1 MQKAIAAA
9 VSISMTSGLTT
20 QAAFIMSPVH
30 AEDVS
35 EQTTKQQDDESA
47 TLKSSEQ
54 VKGSDAQYVVSKDGS
69 VTKIEKGKVDLTA
82 QKILD
87 SKKDMQTIVQ
97 DSNAVLLVLSDKA
110 LDDTYGALSDETK
123 GGVHYLTYMDSQE
136 ADKAYDAFTKAGLV
150 TDYNKDVTSAVY
162 DQMASTDT
170 SAITDKVSTTSVKK
184 DGTTEYKS
192 AGSSPV
198 VVAVIDTGIDYT
210 NEALR
215 GRLVRY
221 DESRK
226 GFTVI
231 RDDEIAYPD
240 ADSTKKDKSDNQ
252 SDKLTSTDSTG
263 HGTAMAEI
271 IARNTSSNVYI
282 YPVKAFSDS
291 GEASTASAYYG
302 IKDATD
308 KNADYILLSFAGK
321 GKSALLQKAVD
332 NANAKGI
339 QVIAA
344 AGNKGEK
351 TDDYTP
357 ANLNHVIVAGSAQ
370 KVQDDDG
377 KESYI
382 KPSYA
387 NAGKSVDYVTDSSYD
402 SENGQHYQ
410 GTSVAAAK
418 VAAYEATAGARL
430 GTLYSDAVMQA
441 SVDDIG
447 DSGRDDTFGL
457 GLVNVEKLNENIDKA
472 LNGDAALEASMRKLI
487 TDEFSIADLDSVARS
502 SFSKEEKSVEL
513 KVRAMDTVRSY
524 WYNLHSEGFKSYA
537 FRWKLVND
545 ADLTDA
551 SENAIRKHSRD
562 MDGSYAVSAISG
574 TVDGTV
580 KLSITG
586 RFSHVTPYLEI
597 EQPEPE
603 TLKSGETFAGFRN
616 AQLVNSRKNALWWYF
631 VGHED
636 TTGTSEH
643 PFELTPYMS
652 TTSSGVNLDF
662 IKNSIKN
669 ADNDAD
675 TTKPSSE
682 DNDKNHESENSE
694 ESEQTDEKEES
705 EKEPLVSINEDSLD
719 LLSATVWKTYHY
731 HVRNNGVGYTATF
744 KILYDKATF
753 RKSGWSWDDLNQYRS
768 ATNYSSGYIS
778 QSADGNNTYTVSG
791 NFTNHTPVLDIT
803 ITSVPA
809 YHTIERIYASD
820 ADGMNSKI
828 YTDGSGRTHYIL
840 LAGACRGWTTGLR
853 GCTSGGSR
861 LTGSTTEI
869 IIALSDTRTYVNQN
883 INIMNEY
890 GKEDPSIGLFDLKYD
905 AKDGYGAKSWSSINN
920 EPSESWHIVKDTKG
934 TISNV
939 RGLKGYEFSSFS
951 SNVNGNHEFYANNS
965 NDVNIYMKLHNYTIT
980 YDYAGGKDPGGNP
993 STYTIK
999 SPDIRLNNPTR
1010 DGYEFVGWVESGGSN
1025 TPTTTMYIR
1034 NGSSG
1039 DKHFTA
1045 RWHRL
1050 PAPGKL
1056 RQLTVDKDEGY
1067 HKLRIQKYDW
1077 VAAKEDA
1084 NFKETSSQ
1092 GGLDHHEWQI
1102 TYYNPDTKKTET
1114 KGWFNSNTSD
1124 TVTFINLRPNTDYT
1138 VTTRTIDT
1146 RGNVSGSYSQKFRT
1160 TVFPV
1165 YPPNYTISHTYDI
1178 KSDIYIYEGDVF
1190 NTSVI
1195 SSKLDSS
1202 KLTSDMKNH
1211 LQYDADDIRKV
1222 TNGTGKAYKVGDYVV
1237 KATAMTNRN
1246 ASGGNLDERKV
1257 TVTAAINVHVIK
1269 KGETS
1274 GNKGTLIKD
1283 DGIRFISSDKIDTL
1297 KSSSKWY
1304 DSISLRKILNRTLR
1318 ISNSAS
1324 ETISTSKSDTIT
1336 SHSYLSYSYTDKQ
1349 AKAFKEAYKSNS
1361 SASLETGTKL
1371 ADRTKADASWK
1382 RVDNAD
1388 GTSKW
1393 QFVIDGSPLKNTTK
1407 YVDDAEKKTV
1417 SSKTDTSS
1425 AYVFDSS
1432 GYAVESAFD
1441 GKGGYQ
1447 LENGTSAFGFKAI
1460 NGNIYYFDNNGQMYK
1475 ATDAANGYIDG
1486 FKTING
1492 STYYFDQYG
1501 HMHTGWLILNV
1512 PTKGEGGVTATTTAY
1527 YLGND
1532 GKLVKHASDRTTVT
1546 DGTNISYIVTPG
1558 NHVEMNYSK
1567 YPVTIDGL
1575 SAMAVYNYN
1584 IAFDANGGKGTM
1596 ESMNGLSSVESYQL
1610 RPNTF
1615 TRDGG
1620 YVFAGW
1626 STSRNGSKS
1635 YNDSQ
1640 TVYAVGKKANETVTL
1655 YAIWSGKGKM
1665 ASFNGA
1671 GGGDGDSITRMP
1683 GEKLGTLPSPK
1694 SSKPHHT
1701 FAGWYTETE
1710 GGTKVTPDTTMP
1722 STDVT
1727 YFAHWT
1733 ENTYNITLDANGG
1746 KVSPTTVARKY
1757 GDEIGSLPRPT
1768 WNDSHIFLGWT
1779 KVKNDPSTVVMKND
1793 TVNDSGMTLYA
1804 AWENNCYTIEFD
1816 SNGGSAL
1823 DPVEVAPG
1831 SAIGT
1836 LPVPTR
1842 NGYALTGWYDDA
1854 GSKFSASTPVT
1865 KNYYLIARWTP
1876 VNYTI
1881 SYNLNGG
1888 SVTGNPTSYTIE
1900 SNTIT
1905 LKNPTRNGYTF
1916 TGWSGTA
1923 LTGSS
1928 NMTVTIAK
1936 GSTGNRSY
1944 TANWRANEYYL
1955 DLNGIIDGV
1964 TKGNIAD
1971 VATADVYLDDKLVAS
1986 GVTDFYQKV
1995 RVGTKYEIK
2004 NIKLKTN
2011 PNDPPYPVKYTMTGS
2026 NVPLSGTMPGYDYQ
2040 VNISF
2045 NTNNFDINGF
2055 IDGTADSQYI
2065 THDIPLSADLYVDGK
2080 YVGNMNSAG
2089 LHWNNY
2095 DNDIFTYIKPG
2106 SSYELKNIKAKSGYY
2121 YGGLASGS
2129 SAVKS
2134 TIPSSGLIDIRFVLY
2149 HTNTVSYNANGGS
2162 GSMAAQTA
2170 TYAHSFVTRQ
2180 NAFTRNG
2187 YVFNG
2192 WNEKADGTGTA
2203 WNLTSAGVYENGNGT
2218 KGWTW
2223 TYNRNI
2229 TLYAQWKPVAYTISY
2244 NLNGGTAIGNPDTYT
2259 IETPTFTLNAP
2270 ARTGYTFTGWTPL
2283 NSDLQGSSLDSYTE
2297 LNPFVTANCTTNSKR
2312 DIILGNEFAVTP
2324 GKKYRVYVTA
2334 KRVSGDLP
2342 MYGGLWYTAQT
2353 SGDSFDGYHDTT
2365 YAKLSDAG
2373 NGYAIYYRDVTV
2385 PSGKSKAKLYV
2396 QIEQDHTTGTTSYH
2410 LYGMH
2415 VVDMSTTSGTPSS
2428 VTIAKGSTGNKG
2440 YAANWSSNAY
2450 SIHFNA
2456 NGGSGTMANEAMM
2469 FDTSKAL
2476 TANAFTKDGYDFAGW
2491 ATSASGNVVYSDGQS
2506 VKNLTNTKNGTVT
2519 LYAKWKVHTY
2529 TISYNLNGGSN
2540 PGNPTTYTIE
2550 TPTFTLKA
2558 PSKAGYKFVR
2568 WYEDKS
2574 IAAGWIRAT
2583 VTSIT
2588 KGTTGNKR
2596 LTAEYKKLYTV
2607 TYEDWFVD
2615 ANNNRKVKLG
2625 STTRSKEEG
2634 STANGTDIGSDTTL
2648 SKYYSYYA
2656 YHGSSDSV
2664 KVNSDVTVYRYF
2676 WAWTDLNIFSADGQ
2690 QSGGTVT
2697 FGIEYGKTNSSQT
2710 VSNESNTIQ
2719 PYGTTYSI
2727 EDYTASK
2734 TGEIFDSDRTDE
2746 YFDSINS
2753 NDAEY
2758 HLLGIGNDYKQS
2770 PRFFTPKKA
2779 GLSMNIYMRKTKVV
2793 IDYDANGGSYVNGPN
2808 KMPYRE
2814 IYSFDQPYDISYY
2827 SSNGLTVPSSMG
2839 GIGLPNPAITKAKP
2853 NPFFRY
2859 KKDGYWVD
2867 DDTAWLV
2874 GSGDPDKADKI
2885 VNDEAPLGTAQDV
2898 ANFLG
2903 CSIAKND
2910 CYKTLYVNW
2919 QKNNQIYSYVSSVNN
2934 FSKPALYS
2942 IKSALNTA
2950 RELDV
2955 YGNPRDKLSSGLNV
2969 DIANG
2974 NELTHESSFYKDDR
2988 YWLIWK
2994 NSDGSYTFINYK
3006 SLYDARNP
3014 LALDMNATISSGTN
3028 VQAYTY
3034 NGSNNQKWQITA
3046 TGDKQFK
3053 ISPFTDSSLALDV
3066 SGASDAPGTNVT
3078 IHTSHNGQNQRW
3090 YFDKVGDLS
3099 EVYDES
3105 FYKNKYAD
3113 LKNAFGDNGMGYVT
3127 HFLEYGM
3134 FEGRQGN
3141 AKFNPSVYKSNYGSE
3156 IANHYNSLYG
3166 DTMKNYYIHYLV
3178 WGIHENRVADKAI
3191 TSQPYSYTVNG
3202 HKHYYW

>member
-1 MQKAIAAA
+1 MKSMKRYMQKAIAAA
-9 VSISMTSGLTT
+9 VSISMTSGLTM

-35 EQTTKQQDDESA
+35 GQTTKQQDDESA

-54 VKGSDAQYVVSKDGS
+54 IKGSDAQYVVSKDGS

-110 LDDTYGALSDETK
+110 LDDTHGALRDETK
-123 GGVHYLTYMDSQE
+123 GGVHYLTYKDSQE

-170 SAITDKVSTTSVKK
+170 SAITDKVSTTLVKK

-198 VVAVIDTGIDYT
+198 VIAVIDTGIDYT

-221 DESRK
+221 DESNK

-240 ADSTKKDKSDNQ
+240 AGGTKKDKSDNQ

-308 KNADYILLSFAGK
+308 KNADYILLSFAGR

-370 KVQDDDG
+370 KVQDDNG

-387 NAGKSVDYVTDSSYD
+387 NAGKSVDYVADSSYD

-418 VAAYEATAGARL
+418 IAAYEATAGARL
-430 GTLYSDAVMQA
+430 GTLYSDAVIQA

-447 DSGRDDTFGL
+447 DAGRDDTFGL
-457 GLVNVEKLNENIDKA
+457 GLVNAQKLNESIDKA
-472 LNGDAALEASMRKLI
+472 LNGDATLETSMRKLI
-487 TDEFSIADLDSVARS
+487 DDEFGITDLDSVARS

-562 MDGSYAVSAISG
+562 MDGSYAVNAISG
-574 TVDGTV
+574 TVDGTM

-616 AQLVNSRKNALWWYF
+616 AQLVNSKKNALWWYF

-652 TTSSGVNLDF
+652 STSSGVNLDF
-662 IKNSIKN
+662 IKNSVKST
-669 ADNDAD
+669 DNDAD
-675 TTKPSSE
+675 TKQPSSE
-682 DNDKNHESENSE
+682 DNDKNH

-883 INIMNEY
+883 INVMNEY

-939 RGLKGYEFSSFS
+939 RGLKGYEFSNFS

-1050 PAPGKL
+1050 PAPGNL
-1056 RQLTVDKDEGY
+1056 RQLTVDKGESY
-1067 HKLRIQKYDW
+1067 HKLKIQKYDW

-1102 TYYNPDTKKTET
+1102 TYSNPDTNKTET
-1114 KGWFNSNTSD
+1114 KGWFNSSTSD

-1160 TVFPV
+1160 TGFPV

-1237 KATAMTNRN
+1237 KATAMTNKN

-1269 KGETS
+1269 KDETS
-1274 GNKGTLIKD
+1274 GNKGMLIKD

-1324 ETISTSKSDTIT
+1324 ETVSTSKSDTIT

-1425 AYVFDSS
+1425 AYVFDGS
-1432 GYAVESAFD
+1432 GYAVESSFD

-1475 ATDAANGYIDG
+1475 ATDVANGYIDG
-1486 FKTING
+1486 FKTIND

-1610 RPNTF
+1610 RPNAF

-1816 SNGGSAL
+1816 SNGGGAL

-1876 VNYTI
+1876 INYTI

-1888 SVTGNPTSYTIE
+1888 SVTGNPTSYTVE

-1905 LKNPTRNGYTF
+1905 LKNPTREGYTF
-1916 TGWSGTA
+1916 TGWSGTG
-1923 LTGSS
+1923 LTDSS

-1964 TKGNIAD
+1964 TKGNITD
-1971 VATADVYLDDKLVAS
+1971 VATADVYLDGKLVAS

-2004 NIKLKTN
+2004 NIKLKAN

-2065 THDIPLSADLYVDGK
+2065 THDIPVTADLYVGGK

-2089 LHWNNY
+2089 LHWNNF

-2129 SAVKS
+2129 SAVKG

-2203 WNLTSAGVYENGNGT
+2203 WGLTSAGVYENGNGT
-2218 KGWTW
+2218 KSWTW

-2229 TLYAQWKPVAYTISY
+2229 TLYAQWKPVTYTISY
-2244 NLNGGTAIGNPDTYT
+2244 NLNGGTAVGNPTTYT
-2259 IETPTFTLNAP
+2259 IENNAITLMNP
-2270 ARTGYTFTGWTPL
+2270 ARNGYTFTGW
-2283 NSDLQGSSLDSYTE
+2283 
-2297 LNPFVTANCTTNSKR
+2297 
-2312 DIILGNEFAVTP
+2312 
-2324 GKKYRVYVTA
+2324 
-2334 KRVSGDLP
+2334 
-2342 MYGGLWYTAQT
+2342 
-2353 SGDSFDGYHDTT
+2353 
-2365 YAKLSDAG
+2365 
-2373 NGYAIYYRDVTV
+2373 
-2385 PSGKSKAKLYV
+2385 
-2396 QIEQDHTTGTTSYH
+2396 
-2410 LYGMH
+2410 
-2415 VVDMSTTSGTPSS
+2415 SGTGLTGSGNTT
-2428 VTIAKGSTGNKG
+2428 VTIAKGSTGNRS
-2440 YAANWSSNAY
+2440 YTANWSSNAY
-2450 SIHFNA
+2450 SIHFNR
-2456 NGGSGTMANEAMM
+2456 NGGNGTMANEAMM

-2476 TANAFTKDGYDFAGW
+2476 TANAFTKNGYDFAGW
-2491 ATSASGNVVYSDGQS
+2491 ATSANGNVVYSDGQS

-2519 LYAKWKVHTY
+2519 LYAKWKPHTY
-2529 TISYNLNGGSN
+2529 KITYDYHGGTD

-2550 TPTFTLKA
+2550 SPDITLKS
-2558 PSKAGYKFVR
+2558 PTKAGYVFKSWIIPPYTTSDGVNIPVYNPPQFISPPVTIKHGSTG
-2568 WYEDKS
+2568 DKTFE
-2574 IAAGWIRAT
+2574 AGFA
-2583 VTSIT
+2583 
-2588 KGTTGNKR
+2588 
-2596 LTAEYKKLYTV
+2596 KLYTV

-2656 YHGSSDSV
+2656 YHGSSGPV
-2664 KVNSDVTVYRYF
+2664 KVNSDITVYRYF
-2676 WAWTDLNIFSADGQ
+2676 YAYTDMNIYSADEQ
-2690 QSGGTVT
+2690 QNGGTINMKISNSNGLV
-2697 FGIEYGKTNSSQT
+2697 FSGEVANETNS
-2710 VSNESNTIQ
+2710 IQ
-2719 PYGTTYSI
+2719 PYGTTYSFYCDKASFYI
-2727 EDYTASK
+2727 KAAKVGETFDQTRTSSYFSGLSKSDVTYTYAHPN
-2734 TGEIFDSDRTDE
+2734 EHTDL
-2746 YFDSINS
+2746 FM
-2753 NDAEY
+2753 
-2758 HLLGIGNDYKQS
+2758 
-2770 PRFFTPKKA
+2770 FTPLKA
-2779 GLSMNIYMRKTKVV
+2779 NVKINFYMRKTKLV
-2793 IDYDANGGSYVNGPN
+2793 IDYDANGGTYVNGPN

-2814 IYSFDQPYDISYY
+2814 TYSFDQPYDTSYY

-2839 GIGLPNPAITKAKP
+2839 GIGLPNPAITKNAP
-2853 NPFFRY
+2853 NSFFRY
-2859 KKDGYWVD
+2859 KKDGYWVG

-2874 GSGDPDKADKI
+2874 GSSDPDKADKI
-2885 VNDEAPLGTAQDV
+2885 VNDDAPLGTAQDV

-2919 QKNNQIYSYVSSVNN
+2919 QKNNQMYSYVSSVND

-2942 IKSALNTA
+2942 IKSALNTS

-2955 YGNPRDKLSSGLNV
+2955 YGGDKLSSRLNV
-2969 DIANG
+2969 DIADVG
-2974 NELTHESSFYKDDR
+2974 DLTHESSFYRDDR

-3006 SLYDARNP
+3006 SLYDSRNP
-3014 LALDMNATISSGTN
+3014 LALDMDATIKSGTN
-3028 VQAYTY
+3028 VHVYT
-3034 NGSNNQKWQITA
+3034 NNNSSNQKWQITA

-3066 SGASDAPGTNVT
+3066 NGASDAHGTNVM
-3078 IHTSHNGQNQRW
+3078 IYTSDNGQNQRW

-3099 EVYDES
+3099 EIYDES
-3105 FYKNKYAD
+3105 YYKNKHAD
-3113 LKNAFGDNGMGYVT
+3113 LQKAYGNDSMRYAF

-3141 AKFNPSVYKSNYGSE
+3141 AKFNPSVYKANYGSE
-3156 IANHYNSLYG
+3156 IKNRYSSLYG
-3166 DTMKNYYIHYLV
+3166 DTTKNLYIHYLV
-3178 WGIHENRVADKAI
+3178 WGIHENRVANKTL
-3191 TSQPYSYTVNG
+3191 TSLPYSYTVNG

>member
-1 MQKAIAAA
+1 MKSMKRYMQKAIAAA

-54 VKGSDAQYVVSKDGS
+54 AKGSDAQYVVSKDGS

-110 LDDTYGALSDETK
+110 LDDSYGALSDETK
-123 GGVHYLTYMDSQE
+123 GGVHYLTYRDSQE

-184 DGTTEYKS
+184 DGTAEYKS

-198 VVAVIDTGIDYT
+198 VVAVVDTGIDYT

-252 SDKLTSTDSTG
+252 PKLTSTDSTG

-387 NAGKSVDYVTDSSYD
+387 NAGKSVDYVADSSYD

-418 VAAYEATAGARL
+418 IAAYEATAGARL

-447 DSGRDDTFGL
+447 DAGRDDTFGL

-472 LNGDAALEASMRKLI
+472 LNGDATLEASMRKLI
-487 TDEFSIADLDSVARS
+487 GDEFGITDLDSVARS

-562 MDGSYAVSAISG
+562 MDGSYAVNVISG

-616 AQLVNSRKNALWWYF
+616 AQLVNSKKNALWWYF

-643 PFELTPYMS
+643 PFELIPYMS
-652 TTSSGVNLDF
+652 STSSGVNLDF
-662 IKNSIKN
+662 IKNSIKST
-669 ADNDAD
+669 DNDAD
-675 TTKPSSE
+675 TKQPSSE
-682 DNDKNHESENSE
+682 DNDKNH

-705 EKEPLVSINEDSLD
+705 EKEPIVSINEDSLD
-719 LLSATVWKTYHY
+719 LLSAAVWKTYHY

-744 KILYDKATF
+744 KILYDKETF
-753 RKSGWSWDDLNQYRS
+753 RKSGWSWDDLSQYRS
-768 ATNYSSGYIS
+768 ATNYSGYIS

-905 AKDGYGAKSWSSINN
+905 AKDGYGAKSWSNINN

-939 RGLKGYEFSSFS
+939 RGLKGYEFSNFS

-1050 PAPGKL
+1050 PTPGKL
-1056 RQLTVDKDEGY
+1056 RQLTVDKGESY
-1067 HKLRIQKYDW
+1067 HKLKIQKYDW

-1102 TYYNPDTKKTET
+1102 TYSNPDTNKTET

-1160 TVFPV
+1160 TGFPV

-1190 NTSVI
+1190 DTSVI
-1195 SSKLDSS
+1195 SSKLDNS

-1237 KATAMTNRN
+1237 KATGMTNKN

-1257 TVTAAINVHVIK
+1257 TATVAVNVHVIK

-1318 ISNSAS
+1318 ISDSAS
-1324 ETISTSKSDTIT
+1324 ETVSTSKSDTIT

-1361 SASLETGTKL
+1361 SASLETGTRL
-1371 ADRTKADASWK
+1371 ADKTKADASWK

-1486 FKTING
+1486 FSTING

-1532 GKLVKHASDRTTVT
+1532 GKLVKHVSDSTTVT

-1610 RPNTF
+1610 RPNAF
-1615 TRDGG
+1615 TKDGG

-1626 STSRNGSKS
+1626 SKSRNGSKS

-1640 TVYAVGKKANETVTL
+1640 TVYAVGKKANETVIL
-1655 YAIWSGKGKM
+1655 YAIWSGKGTT

-1671 GGGDGDSITRMP
+1671 GGGDGNAITRMP

-1746 KVSPTTVARKY
+1746 KVSTSTVARKY
-1757 GDEIGSLPRPT
+1757 GEEIGTLPRPT

-1793 TVNDSGMTLYA
+1793 IVKDSGMTLYA

-1831 SAIGT
+1831 TAIVT
-1836 LPVPTR
+1836 LPVPTK

-1854 GSKFSASTPVT
+1854 GGKLSASTPVT

-1888 SVTGNPTSYTIE
+1888 SVTGNPSSYTIE

-1916 TGWSGTA
+1916 TGWSGTG
-1923 LTGSS
+1923 LTGSD

-1971 VATADVYLDDKLVAS
+1971 AATADVYLDGKLVAS
-1986 GVTDFYQKV
+1986 GVTDFYEKV
-1995 RVGTKYEIK
+1995 RVGMKYEIK
-2004 NIKLKTN
+2004 NIKLKMN
-2011 PNDPPYPVKYTMTGS
+2011 PNDPSYPVKYTMTGS

-2040 VNISF
+2040 VNIRF

-2065 THDIPLSADLYVDGK
+2065 THDIPLSADLYVGGK

-2106 SSYELKNIKAKSGYY
+2106 SSYELRNIKAKAGYY

-2129 SAVKS
+2129 SAVNG
-2134 TIPSSGLIDIRFVLY
+2134 TVPSSGLTDIRFVLY

-2170 TYAHSFVTRQ
+2170 TYAHGFVTRQ

-2218 KGWTW
+2218 KSWTW

-2229 TLYAQWKPVAYTISY
+2229 TLYAQWKPVTYTISY
-2244 NLNGGTAIGNPDTYT
+2244 NLNGGTAIGNPTTYT
-2259 IETPTFTLNAP
+2259 IESNTITLNNP
-2270 ARTGYTFTGWTPL
+2270 ARNGYTFTGW
-2283 NSDLQGSSLDSYTE
+2283 
-2297 LNPFVTANCTTNSKR
+2297 
-2312 DIILGNEFAVTP
+2312 
-2324 GKKYRVYVTA
+2324 
-2334 KRVSGDLP
+2334 
-2342 MYGGLWYTAQT
+2342 
-2353 SGDSFDGYHDTT
+2353 
-2365 YAKLSDAG
+2365 
-2373 NGYAIYYRDVTV
+2373 
-2385 PSGKSKAKLYV
+2385 
-2396 QIEQDHTTGTTSYH
+2396 
-2410 LYGMH
+2410 
-2415 VVDMSTTSGTPSS
+2415 SGTGLTGSGNTT
-2428 VTIAKGSTGNKG
+2428 VTIAKGSTGNRS
-2440 YAANWSSNAY
+2440 YTANWSSNAY

-2456 NGGSGTMANEAMM
+2456 NGGSGTMANEAMT
-2469 FDTSKAL
+2469 FDTSKPL
-2476 TANAFTKDGYDFAGW
+2476 TANAFTKNGYDFAGW
-2491 ATSASGNVVYSDGQS
+2491 ATSANGNVVYSDGQS
-2506 VKNLTNTKNGTVT
+2506 VKNLTSTKNGTVT
-2519 LYAKWKVHTY
+2519 LYAKWKPHTY
-2529 TISYNLNGGSN
+2529 KITYDYHGGTD

-2550 TPTFTLKA
+2550 SPDITLKS
-2558 PSKAGYKFVR
+2558 PTKAGYVFKSWIIPPYTTSDGVNIPVHNPPQFISPPVTIKHGSTG
-2568 WYEDKS
+2568 DKTFE
-2574 IAAGWIRAT
+2574 AGFA
-2583 VTSIT
+2583 
-2588 KGTTGNKR
+2588 
-2596 LTAEYKKLYTV
+2596 KLYTV

-2656 YHGSSDSV
+2656 YHGSSGSV
-2664 KVNSDVTVYRYF
+2664 KVNSDVTAYRYF

-2690 QSGGTVT
+2690 QNGGTVT
-2697 FGIEYGKTNSSQT
+2697 FGIDNGKTNSSQT
-2710 VSNESNTIQ
+2710 VSNESKTTNPYSPITIQ

-2758 HLLGIGNDYKQS
+2758 HLLGLGNDYKQS

-2779 GLSMNIYMRKTKVV
+2779 GLSMNIYMRKTKLT
-2793 IDYDANGGSYVNGPN
+2793 ITFDANGGTYVNGPN
-2808 KMPYRE
+2808 KMPYTQTL
-2814 IYSFDQPYDISYY
+2814 YYDDSYDTSYY
-2827 SSNGLTVPSSMG
+2827 KDNNITPVVEKGY
-2839 GIGLPNPAITKAKP
+2839 GLPNPSITTQSP
-2853 NPFFRY
+2853 SPFFRY
-2859 KKDGYWVD
+2859 QKSGYFVSD
-2867 DDTAWLV
+2867 DVAWLV
-2874 GSGDPDKADKI
+2874 GSGDSKRATKVVDDDAHL
-2885 VNDEAPLGTAQDV
+2885 NTTQDV
-2898 ANFLG
+2898 ANLLG
-2903 CSIAKND
+2903 CSIAKED
-2910 CYKTLYVNW
+2910 CSETLYINW
-2919 QKNNQIYSYVSSVNN
+2919 QKNNQMYSYVSSVND

-2942 IKSALNTA
+2942 IKSALNTR
-2950 RELDV
+2950 RELDIV
-2955 YGNPRDKLSSGLNV
+2955 AGIGDKLNPRLNV
-2969 DIANG
+2969 DIADVDN
-2974 NELTHESSFYKDDR
+2974 LTHESSFYTDDR

-3006 SLYDARNP
+3006 SMYDTHQY
-3014 LALDMNATISSGTN
+3014 LALDMDATIKSGTN
-3028 VQAYTY
+3028 VHVYTN

-3046 TGDKQFK
+3046 TGDNQFK

-3099 EVYDES
+3099 EIYDES
-3105 FYKNKYAD
+3105 YYKNKYTD
-3113 LKNAFGDNGMGYVT
+3113 LKNAFGGDSMRYAI
-3127 HFLEYGM
+3127 HFLEHGM

-3141 AKFNPSVYKSNYGSE
+3141 AKFNPSIYKSNYSDL
-3156 IANHYNSLYG
+3156 AKAYG
-3166 DTMKNYYIHYLV
+3166 DDMKKYYVHYLV
-3178 WGIHENRVADKAI
+3178 YGIHENRIADRAL
-3191 TSQPYSYTVNG
+3191 PYYTTING
-3202 HKHYYW
+3202 NKHYFW